1 MFSGLSLRDRVR
13 RIRHTPIQWNRIFYC
28 SILKLPKLLIFC
40 CIISFL
46 IDNLSMFTSK
56 YLTAGNLLWSQ
67 IALGDQFARA
77 FTLDSSQFV
86 ELHNAERWK
95 KKIHLSDSANAPHQ
109 ALTAHSKEIRP
120 EFRLSHHHRGSFHN
134 LMLLIVSI
142 CYPSF
147 ADFLLYIGG

>member
-1 MFSGLSLRDRVR
+1 
-13 RIRHTPIQWNRIFYC
+13 
-28 SILKLPKLLIFC
+28 
-40 CIISFL
+40 
-46 IDNLSMFTSK
+46 MFTSK

-86 ELHNAERWK
+86 ELRNAERW

-142 CYPSF
+142 CYPV
-147 ADFLLYIGG
+147 ADFLLYTEG